1 MIVISAHRQLT
12 ETMFHKTFDLAGVRF
27 TEAVDI
33 LTVLVCVADAYGS
46 LPILQMPV
54 ELAFRP
60 FETAILKAWDK
71 DYPLLVHVT
80 ISIRFAWLLKQVV
93 CHPIGNPAWP
103 DERISKKF
111 EDPLAAGFV
120 LAK

>member
-1 MIVISAHRQLT
+1 MIVISAHRQLI
-12 ETMFHKTFDLAGVRF
+12 EIMFHKPFDLARVRF

-33 LTVLVCVADAYGS
+33 LTALVCAVDAYSS

-54 ELAFRP
+54 ELALRP

-80 ISIRFAWLLKQVV
+80 ISIRSAWLLKQVV
-93 CHPIGNPAWP
+93 CHPIGNHAWP
-103 DERISKKF
+103 DE
-111 EDPLAAGFV
+111 
-120 LAK
+120 